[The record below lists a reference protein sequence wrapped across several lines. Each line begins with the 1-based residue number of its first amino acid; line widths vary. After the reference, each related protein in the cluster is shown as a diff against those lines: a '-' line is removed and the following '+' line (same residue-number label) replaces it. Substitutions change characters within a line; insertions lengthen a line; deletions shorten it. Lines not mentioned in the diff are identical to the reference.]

1 MRNNLVSLMLS
12 DTTSQRAQSAAVHC
26 RRPNSF
32 RPASTFFG
40 ICRGMR
46 LAYRLCTVGCDSFHN
61 VAQGLWCSTTG
72 RCDPHLGS
80 GSSSAPDHFSP
91 WGSTWDE
98 QWRSGSYGT
107 ATFWWHIGSDPFF
120 FFFLETSPIC
130 LRWNDPWA
138 AIRWNLSLA
147 GLPKHFASVMSTL
160 ATGLQK
166 NSTFSPH
173 PSCIQI
179 AAHTHTAFVKS
190 PDDLTSVC

>member
-1 MRNNLVSLMLS
+1 MRNNLVS

-26 RRPNSF
+26 RKPNSF

-80 GSSSAPDHFSP
+80 GSSWAPDHFSL

-107 ATFWWHIGSDPFF
+107 ATFWWHIGSHLLFF
-120 FFFLETSPIC
+120 CKRLLFACVEMISEQPAGGTFPLPSYRSI
-130 LRWNDPWA
+130 LL
-138 AIRWNLSLA
+138 LSW
-147 GLPKHFASVMSTL
+147 VTL

-166 NSTFSPH
+166 NSTWSPP
-173 PSCIQI
+173 PSCIEI
-179 AAHTHTAFVKS
+179 AAHTHTVFVMS
-190 PDDLTSVC
+190 PDNPSVW

>member
-120 FFFLETSPIC
+120 FFFFWKRLLFACVEMIREQPSGGTFPLPAYRSILLLSCPLWPLGCRRIPHSVLIPAVFKLQPTPIQH
-130 LRWNDPWA
+130 
-138 AIRWNLSLA
+138 LSR
-147 GLPKHFASVMSTL
+147 VQT
-160 ATGLQK
+160 
-166 NSTFSPH
+166 
-173 PSCIQI
+173 I
-179 AAHTHTAFVKS
+179 
-190 PDDLTSVC
+190 